1 MPAVQFE
8 FPQVAIEDVLSI
20 SVNFMAQEPTAT
32 KGSGGEVTIF
42 AAR

>member
-8 FPQVAIEDVLSI
+8 FPQVAVEDVLAV

-32 KGSGGEVTIF
+32 KGAGGEVTII
-42 AAR
+42 AAK